1 MRITI
6 QSVSI
11 TVALMS
17 ANGVMAA
24 DIEAGKD
31 KASSSCAAC
40 HGPKGISNN
49 EPYPNLAGQKENY
62 LVKELKN
69 FRDGKRTDPI
79 MSPIAK
85 PLTDEEIENLAAY
98 YSSLT
103 PCHPSQ

>member
-6 QSVSI
+6 QSLSI
-11 TVALMS
+11 AVALMS

-24 DIEAGKD
+24 DIEAGKN
-31 KASSSCAAC
+31 KAASSCVSC
-40 HGPKGISNN
+40 HGAKGISNK
-49 EPYPNLAGQKENY
+49 EQWPNLAGQKKNY

-69 FRDGKRTDPI
+69 FRDGKRTDPV

-103 PCHPSQ
+103 PCK